1 MRVVLLLLAL
11 AMLAACSEATAN
23 RVDDRTFRI
32 EGPGIPGGSDAP
44 NTRLA
49 SRVCPHGYRVL
60 DTQSNKGG
68 PDRAAYQAGEDATTT
83 VWTIRCL

>member
-1 MRVVLLLLAL
+1 MRAVLLLLTL
-11 AMLAACSEATAN
+11 AVLAACSEASAS

-44 NTRLA
+44 NKRLA
-49 SRVCPHGYRVL
+49 TRMCPHGYRL
-60 DTQSNKGG
+60 LGSENNKGG
-68 PDRAAYQAGEDATTT
+68 PDRATYMPGDNSTTT

>member
-1 MRVVLLLLAL
+1 MRYLLLLAML
-11 AMLAACSEATAN
+11 VLAACSEATAS
-23 RVDDRTFRI
+23 RVDDRTFRV

-49 SRVCPHGYRVL
+49 SRICPRGYRVL
-60 DTQSNKGG
+60 DSESHKGG
-68 PDRAAYQAGEDATTT
+68 PDRAIDDPNTTT